1 MIPFLYRWLRNVS
14 QSFAAIH
21 SPHSTRTRWIQTEA
35 KSISPWLGDDSEVRC
50 AELVIVFPYP
60 TNTRRNNF
68 IKNRIK
74 NNQEILSHLDGL
86 KASL

>member
-1 MIPFLYRWLRNVS
+1 MIPFLYRWLRNVP
-14 QSFAAIH
+14 
-21 SPHSTRTRWIQTEA
+21 SPSRLSTVHIPRAPVGYRRKPEA
-35 KSISPWLGDDSEVRC
+35 YHLDRDSEVRC
-50 AELVIVFPYP
+50 AKLVIVFPYP